1 MSSAGLGWPQ
11 RVRAWDAALAAVRE
25 YLRGAGLREVSTAVR
40 VDAVALE
47 PWIDPLASEGRL
59 LITSPELAMKQLLAR
74 GSGPVFQIAHV
85 FRRAERGARH
95 SEEFHLIE
103 WYRER
108 GDDPDPL
115 GVVMRDVEQIVARV
129 FAAIEA
135 ELGARA
141 PMRRGAPERW
151 ERVNLLDLMGETLGC
166 EFAGNEPAQALESHL
181 RRVRAD
187 AAVGLDA
194 HVGTRSVDD
203 PELAQLLAWTELFS
217 LWSDV
222 VFEPWLLARGQG
234 MGVHVEGFPAS
245 LAALAEVDTIGE
257 RETNPSVGARFESHV
272 GAVELANGYRELRDA
287 VEQRRRFELVA
298 AMRAHHRQAPLP
310 VPEAF
315 LAELADMPACCGVAL
330 GLDRLVALACGCE
343 RLDQVALGL

>member
-1 MSSAGLGWPQ
+1 VTATSSELPWPL

-108 GDDPDPL
+108 GDDPDAL
-115 GVVMRDVEQIVARV
+115 GAVMRDVEQIVARV
-129 FAAIEA
+129 FAAVEA
-135 ELGARA
+135 ELGLSSQRA
-141 PMRRGAPERW
+141 PRRW
-151 ERVNLLDLMGETLGC
+151 ERVNLLALMGETLGC
-166 EFAGNEPAQALESHL
+166 EFVGNEPAEAIESHL

-203 PELAQLLAWTELFS
+203 RELARLLAWTELFS

-222 VFEPWLLARGQG
+222 VFEPWLRERAGG
-234 MGVHVEGFPAS
+234 GEHVGIHVEGFPAS
-245 LAALAEVDTIGE
+245 LAALAELDAD
-257 RETNPSVGARFESHV
+257 RCVGARFESHV
-272 GAVELANGYRELRDA
+272 GAVELANGYRELRDT

-310 VPEAF
+310 MPEDF

>member
-1 MSSAGLGWPQ
+1 LVMGTEGLAWPL
-11 RVRAWDAALAAVRE
+11 RVRAWDAALVAVRD
-25 YLRGAGLREVSTAVR
+25 YLRGSGLREVSTATR

-47 PWIDPLASEGRL
+47 PWIDPLGSEGRL
-59 LITSPELAMKQLLAR
+59 LITSPELAMKRLLAR

-108 GDDPDPL
+108 GDDPSGL
-115 GVVMRDVEQIVARV
+115 GVVMRDVEQLVARV
-129 FAAIEA
+129 FGAVEA
-135 ELGARA
+135 ELGDRGTAA
-141 PMRRGAPERW
+141 PKRW
-151 ERVNLLDLMGETLGC
+151 ERVNLLGLMGETLGQ
-166 EFAGNEPAQALESHL
+166 EFAGNEPAEALESHL
-181 RRVRAD
+181 RRVRAE

-194 HVGTRSVDD
+194 HVGTPIDD
-203 PELAQLLAWTELFS
+203 GELARLLAWTELFS

-222 VFEPWLLARGQG
+222 VLEPWLRARGQG
-234 MGVHVEGFPAS
+234 IGVHVEGFPAS
-245 LAALAEVDTIGE
+245 LAALSELDDAK
-257 RETNPSVGARFESHV
+257 RVGARFESHV

-298 AMRAHHRQAPLP
+298 AMRAHHRQPPLP
-310 VPEAF
+310 MPEAF
-315 LAELADMPACCGVAL
+315 LAELPDLPACVGVAL

-343 RLDQVALGL
+343 RLDQVALA

>member
-1 MSSAGLGWPQ
+1 VSSAGPTSLAGELSIAL

-25 YLRGAGLREVSTAVR
+25 YLRGSGLREVSTAVR

-47 PWIDPLASEGRL
+47 PWIDPLASEERL
-59 LITSPELAMKQLLAR
+59 LITSPELAMKRLLAR
-74 GSGPVFQIAHV
+74 GSGAVFQIAHV

-108 GDDPDPL
+108 GDEPDSL
-115 GVVMRDVEQIVARV
+115 GVVMHDVEQLVARV
-129 FAAIEA
+129 FAAVEA
-135 ELGARA
+135 ELGARS
-141 PMRRGAPERW
+141 PGPPQRW
-151 ERVNLLDLMGETLGC
+151 DRVNLLALMGETLGC
-166 EFAGNEPAQALESHL
+166 EFVGNEPAELIESQL
-181 RRVRAD
+181 RRVRTE

-194 HVGTRSVDD
+194 HVGTRIDD
-203 PELAQLLAWTELFS
+203 AELARLLAWTELFS

-222 VFEPWLLARGQG
+222 VFDPWLRARGQG
-234 MGVHVEGFPAS
+234 IGVHVEGFPAS
-245 LAALAEVDTIGE
+245 LAALAEVDT
-257 RETNPSVGARFESHV
+257 RRRVGARFESHV
-272 GAVELANGYRELRDA
+272 GVVELANGYSELRDA

-298 AMRAHHRQAPLP
+298 AMRAVHGQAPLP
-310 VPEAF
+310 MPESF
-315 LAELADMPACCGVAL
+315 LAELGDMPPCVGVAL

>member
-1 MSSAGLGWPQ
+1 MSSTSIPWPL
-11 RVRAWDAALAAVRE
+11 RVRAWDAALAAVRD
-25 YLRGAGLREVSTAVR
+25 YLRAEGLREVSTAVR

-47 PWIDPLASEGRL
+47 PWIDPLTSEGRL

-103 WYRER
+103 WYRVR
-108 GDDPDPL
+108 GDDPDAL

-129 FAAIEA
+129 FAAVEA
-135 ELGARA
+135 ELGDQLPRSFPA
-141 PMRRGAPERW
+141 PTRW
-151 ERVNLLDLMGETLGC
+151 DRVNLLALMGETLGC
-166 EFAGNEPAQALESHL
+166 EFAGDEPAEAIESHL
-181 RRVRAD
+181 RRVRTD
-187 AAVGLDA
+187 AGVGLDA
-194 HVGTRSVDD
+194 HVGTRSID

-234 MGVHVEGFPAS
+234 SGLHVEGFPAS
-245 LAALAEVDTIGE
+245 LAALAELE
-257 RETNPSVGARFESHV
+257 PNRCAGARFESHV

-298 AMRAHHRQAPLP
+298 AMRAHHHQARLP
-310 VPEAF
+310 MPEAF
-315 LAELADMPACCGVAL
+315 LAELGDMPACSGVAL